1 MYGASSGTCCAYIPA
16 SVICIEV
23 RQNIHAM
30 HQDNH
35 HEKVVL
41 LSVPLK
47 NAGSE
52 MCNGERSYGRLS
64 HVLIPFILSR

>member
-1 MYGASSGTCCAYIPA
+1 MYSSSSGTLCAYIRA
-16 SVICIEV
+16 SVICLEV
-23 RQNIHAM
+23 RQYIHAM

-41 LSVPLK
+41 LRVPLK

-52 MCNGERSYGRLS
+52 MSYGVTS
-64 HVLIPFILSR
+64 